1 MNFRKTSNNKR
12 STYKYFDYNGKLI
25 KEVKAGED
33 GVNELNIQELHRMD
47 DCDIYSFYKNA
58 RPNRTKEEKEAIEK
72 WKKKY
77 SKDFVEKYGYEPYQ
91 SDVKAEIDEQFPRNY
106 NLSLNAFDEECEDG
120 KNPIY
125 SMIANVSTDE
135 DVTEEMYQVE
145 VAEKLGVY
153 KQAVNKSWSNVKKKI
168 KELF

>member
-1 MNFRKTSNNKR
+1 MIV
-12 STYKYFDYNGKLI
+12 TYI
-25 KEVKAGED
+25 AS
-33 GVNELNIQELHRMD
+33 IRMLGQQ
-47 DCDIYSFYKNA
+47 NQGG
-58 RPNRTKEEKEAIEK
+58 EK

-125 SMIANVSTDE
+125 SMIANESTDE